1 MESEFKNNHVYTGIC
16 QKKNHKKKLSTV
28 NDQRF
33 AFREDNK
40 CFFSPKRAYNCLYL
54 HIHVYVTFLIS

>member
-1 MESEFKNNHVYTGIC
+1 MYMP
-16 QKKNHKKKLSTV
+16 KKKPQKKKLSTV
-28 NDQRF
+28 NDQGF
-33 AFREDNK
+33 AFRVDNK

>member
-1 MESEFKNNHVYTGIC
+1 MPPP
-16 QKKNHKKKLSTV
+16 KKKPQNKKLSTV